1 MRHCFLFTILLLLTA
16 CCTQAQTR
24 IIDSLKQYVYT
35 AANDKDKLKAILD
48 LCEEHR
54 SIDRDTLDHYSLH
67 ARELAARVGD
77 KRSKDLAELAVANTY
92 FRWGWID
99 SALATIDPVLSRNP
113 VGDASVRDLY
123 FKMARQKA
131 LYFGGKSRLSEA
143 LTVLYQ
149 LVADAERYRD
159 TLTIGANMNTIGSI
173 SLMRLAPRVALDW
186 FSKALEYSTHDERY
200 LPVIA
205 GIYANMGDA
214 YSQLNK
220 NDSAEYYS
228 EKGVQLFRQL
238 QNLSSL
244 AITLQKQ
251 ATVYIKSKKLDKA
264 EQALKD
270 MIEVRKQ
277 TNDEGM
283 WVDENLSLID
293 FYIETNQVDKAIAFC
308 KEALQRGNAYD
319 SIGTGK
325 LFTNSI
331 NLRLNYY
338 EILARCY
345 KVAGKTDLYQKTLED
360 IIAAKD
366 SFYMAN
372 SAEAIAEVQTKYEVQ
387 KKENTIVQQKLDIAR
402 SNIRYYLTLA
412 GLLFIAA
419 VSYILFVSY
428 RRREKL
434 KMQLMLEKEKDM
446 SNKAVAHAEEKER
459 KRIAADLHDNLGAY
473 AASIAS
479 NLDFIRTENKDS
491 QEAVALQELHNNSR
505 AIVSQLDDTIWAL
518 NKDELTLTAISD
530 RLKIFARRIRPSY
543 PHIEIEIGERIM
555 DDLSLP
561 PTQAFHL
568 FQVIQEAV
576 VNALK
581 HSGATMVKVLLESD
595 DHNWRISII
604 DNGRGMNER
613 KEAKGIGGN
622 GLANMTSRS
631 MESGWNV
638 RWEEAEPGTKVVIE
652 PDV

>member
-1 MRHCFLFTILLLLTA
+1 MRHRFLFPVLLLLTA
-16 CCTQAQTR
+16 YCAQAQTH
-24 IIDSLKQYVYT
+24 IIDSLKQYVYN

-54 SIDRDTLDHYSLH
+54 SIDRDTLDYYSIQ
-67 ARELAARVGD
+67 ARELAMKVGD

-99 SALATIDPVLSRNP
+99 SALATLDPLLSSNP
-113 VGDASVRDLY
+113 VNDASGRDLH

-131 LYFGGKSRLSEA
+131 LYFGGKSRFSEA
-143 LTVLYQ
+143 LAVLYQ

-173 SLMRLAPRVALDW
+173 SLLRSAPRVALEW
-186 FSKALEYSTHDERY
+186 FSKALEYSTHDDRY

-251 ATVYIKSKKLDKA
+251 SAIYLKSKKLEKA
-264 EQALKD
+264 EQTLKD
-270 MIEVRKQ
+270 MIEVRKR
-277 TNDEGM
+277 TNDEGV
-283 WVDENLSLID
+283 WVDDNISLID
-293 FYIETNQVDKAIAFC
+293 FYLATKQVDKAIAFC
-308 KEALQRGNAYD
+308 KEALLRGNAYD
-319 SIGTGK
+319 SLGSGK

-338 EILARCY
+338 EVLARCY
-345 KVAGKTDLYQKTLED
+345 KVAGKMGLYQQTLED

-372 SAEAIAEVQTKYEVQ
+372 SEEAIAEVQTKYEVQ

-402 SNIRYYLTLA
+402 NNIRYYLTLA
-412 GLLFIAA
+412 GLFFIA
-419 VSYILFVSY
+419 VISYILFVSY

-434 KMQLMLEKEKDM
+434 KMQLMLEIEKDI
-446 SNKAVAHAEEKER
+446 SNKAVAKAEENER

-479 NLDFIRTENKDS
+479 NLDFIKRENKDN

-543 PHIEIEIGERIM
+543 PHIEIEIEERIM
-555 DDLSLP
+555 DDISLP

-581 HSGATMVKVLLESD
+581 HSGAAMVKVLLESD

-604 DNGRGMNER
+604 DKGKGMAEI
-613 KEAKGIGGN
+613 KEAKGMGGN
-622 GLANMTSRS
+622 GLVNMKRRS
-631 MESGWNV
+631 EVSGWSV
-638 RWEEAEPGTKVVIE
+638 RWVPVQPSGTMIVIE
-652 PDV
+652 H